1 MNGYQQSN
9 SNQNSSNQ
17 QHGNQLSGTCLHDQE
32 LNGKVKSPLEAL
44 FITPVE
50 HLGEWIIK
58 ILEDFGKAW
67 LFLMRTLYHTI
78 KPPYRTFLFINQL
91 FQIGVNSSLVISL
104 IGLFT
109 GAVLAVQAEYTLT
122 KFGATAFTGS
132 AVALSLIRELGP
144 VLTALMVIGRAG
156 SAITAE
162 IGIMKITE
170 QIDALRSMAV
180 DPIKFLMVPR
190 FAAGIIAMPI
200 LTALFVVVG
209 IMGGYIVGVT
219 LLGLSSGTFVSEMV
233 TAVTS
238 IDIYSGAIKSVVFG
252 FLFGWISCYKG
263 YRSGYGA
270 VGVNKATTQSVVT
283 ASVSILIVDYFLT
296 SILTRVFMD

>member
-1 MNGYQQSN
+1 M
-9 SNQNSSNQ
+9 
-17 QHGNQLSGTCLHDQE
+17 
-32 LNGKVKSPLEAL
+32 
-44 FITPVE
+44 ITAIE
-50 HLGEWIIK
+50 HLGRTVIRCGSIAHHHMSLW
-58 ILEDFGKAW
+58 GAAW
-67 LFLMRTLYHTI
+67 VFLGRVLFRLFR
-78 KPPYRTFLFINQL
+78 YRPRLHLLLVQL
-91 FQIGVNSSLVISL
+91 FQIGVNSTLVIAL

-180 DPIKFLMVPR
+180 DPLSYLMVPR
-190 FAAGIIAMPI
+190 ILAGFIAMP
-200 LTALFVVVG
+200 LLAALFITVG
-209 IMGGYIVGVT
+209 IAGGYGVAVG
-219 LLGLSSGTFVSEMV
+219 LLNVSSGVFVSQMMSSV
-233 TAVTS
+233 SDV
-238 IDIYSGAIKSVVFG
+238 DVYSGFIKSAVFG
-252 FLFGWISCYKG
+252 LLFGWTACYKG
-263 YRSGYGA
+263 FTCSYGA

-283 ASVSILIVDYFLT
+283 ASVAVLVVDYFLT
-296 SILTRVFMD
+296 SILTRVFLE